1 MRAVSAGLTVLAL
14 AAAAS
19 WGGGEIVARG
29 ASAAFAQLAAEGR
42 GAVAQVSATGFPLRI
57 GARLSGLELADPAA
71 GLHWTVPAAQVAAPL
86 WAPLDWRADLEVP
99 QELEVGSQHFR
110 LTATQAQG
118 DLGLGL
124 GVDLPLRRAALRLGA
139 PALQAEAASAPA
151 LAAETLTLVATGEG
165 ASYAIDARAQALSLP
180 PGFAARLAPGADLPD
195 TIEMVTAAGV
205 LDFASPVALRQ
216 TVAPALTGL
225 RLDAARI
232 RWGGQEVSASGQL
245 AIDARG
251 RPEGTIN
258 FATKDWAGWLK
269 VAVAAGLVRRE
280 QVPMLTSLGT
290 YLAAQSPE
298 GAVTVPLAFAGGLMS
313 LGPVP
318 LGPAPVLR

>member
-1 MRAVSAGLTVLAL
+1 MRALSAGLTVLAL

-42 GAVAQVSATGFPLRI
+42 GAVSQVSATGFPLHI
-57 GARLSGLELADPAA
+57 GARLNGVQLSDPAA
-71 GLHWTVPAAQVAAPL
+71 GLHWTAPAAQVVAPL

-99 QELEVGSQHFR
+99 QELEVGGQRFT

-124 GVDLPLRRAALRLGA
+124 GADLPVRRAALRLDA
-139 PALQAEAASAPA
+139 PALQADAASAPA
-151 LAAETLTLVATGEG
+151 LAAETLNLVATGEG
-165 ASYAIDARAQALSLP
+165 ARYAIDARAQALALP
-180 PGFAARLAPGADLPD
+180 PGSAARFAPGADLPD
-195 TIEMVTAAGV
+195 TIETISAEGA
-205 LDFASPVALRQ
+205 LDFAAPLALRQ
-216 TVAPALTGL
+216 AVAPALTGL

-232 RWGGQEVSASGQL
+232 RWGGQEVTASGQL
-245 AIDARG
+245 AIDAGG

-269 VAVAAGLVRRE
+269 VAAATGLVARD
-280 QVPMLTSLGT
+280 QLPMLTSLGI
-290 YLAAQSPE
+290 YLAAQSPD
-298 GAVTVPLAFAGGLMS
+298 GAVTVPLAFAGGVMS

>member
-42 GAVAQVSATGFPLRI
+42 GAVAQVSSTGFPLRI
-57 GARLSGLELADPAA
+57 GARLSGLELSDPAA

-99 QELEVGSQHFR
+99 QKLTIGGQRFT

-118 DLGLGL
+118 DIGLGL
-124 GVDLPLRRAALRLGA
+124 GADLPVRNAGLRLDA
-139 PALQAEAASAPA
+139 PALVAQTATAPA
-151 LAAETLTLVATGEG
+151 LAAEALTLAATGEG
-165 ASYAIDARAQALSLP
+165 ASYAIDATAQALSLP
-180 PGFAARLAPGADLPD
+180 AGSAARFAPGADLPD
-195 TIEMVTAAGV
+195 TIETVTAEGA
-205 LDFASPVALRQ
+205 LDFAAPLALRQ
-216 TVAPALTGL
+216 AVAPALTGL

-269 VAVAAGLVRRE
+269 VAVAAGLVRRD
-280 QVPMLTSLGT
+280 QLPMLTSLGT

-298 GAVTVPLAFAGGLMS
+298 GAVTVPLAFAGGVMS